1 MPEPASADA
10 DLGHVGTLK
19 QLFEWRVARTPERE
33 AYRYF
38 DAVSGAWVSI
48 TWRDL
53 RRRVARFCA
62 ALAGMNL
69 PPGARVAILLPNGV
83 DAVCSDLAALSLGY
97 VPVPMHALDNPASI
111 AYILDD
117 SGASLLLAASA
128 AQWLAIAETGI
139 ALAALRAVVALEN
152 DAAEPASLGTV
163 PLSELGQWLASAPAA
178 TADATH
184 EPVPADLAALVY
196 TSGTTGRP
204 KGVMLT

>member
-83 DAVCSDLAALSLGY
+83 DAVCSDLAALSLGF

-139 ALAALRAVVALEN
+139 ALTELRTVVVLMKDAGKPTTSGAVPLRSLDEWLAG
-152 DAAEPASLGTV
+152 APADLDLTV
-163 PLSELGQWLASAPAA
+163 PHPS
-178 TADATH
+178 
-184 EPVPADLAALVY
+184 PADLAALIY

-204 KGVMLT
+204 K

>member
-69 PPGARVAILLPNGV
+69 PPGARVAILLPNG
-83 DAVCSDLAALSLGY
+83 Y

-128 AQWLAIAETGI
+128 AQWRAISATGI
-139 ALAALRAVVALEN
+139 ARSGLRAVVALEKE
-152 DAAEPASLGTV
+152 AVEPASLGTV